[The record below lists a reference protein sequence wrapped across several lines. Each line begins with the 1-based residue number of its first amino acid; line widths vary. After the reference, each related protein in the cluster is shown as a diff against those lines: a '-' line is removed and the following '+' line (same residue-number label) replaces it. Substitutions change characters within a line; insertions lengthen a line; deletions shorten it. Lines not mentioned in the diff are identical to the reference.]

1 MLNTKSWTEHKKLA
15 AIFLYQNFVPVII
28 SSKLERASGSLSKDF
43 GVKMIS

>member
-1 MLNTKSWTEHKKLA
+1 MLNSKSWTEHKELDTM
-15 AIFLYQNFVPVII
+15 FLYQKFVPVII